1 MRMRWLLAAF
11 IVPFITACVS
21 PAIAPSAEQVAL
33 TRRIHIVPIEPP
45 PLILPAQY
53 QTKVDAV
60 GLTQVP
66 LALAGGE
73 LSLVRGFG
81 VVNTLLIV
89 VQVSQSS
96 SRPIGPA
103 PPMPSW
109 RPDTPTTEQVK
120 VWVPTVALAREVER
134 QLVGRGVEVS
144 VDRGVRPLPGV
155 AQREVTTLM
164 ENWMAPLRAYYNDT
178 KPDSTY
184 ASLGA
189 GPLVAVLEV
198 GVMNYE
204 VGLDS
209 HLLVQVFMRLVDPA
223 TGRLIGRARA
233 ADPFHLLS
241 VDPLE
246 SALANDSAKFKV
258 IFDQATRGLVADAL
272 LQLGLAP

>member
-1 MRMRWLLAAF
+1 MGMRWLMAAF
-11 IVPFITACVS
+11 MAPFITACVS
-21 PAIAPSAEQVAL
+21 SAIAPSAEQVAT
-33 TRRIHIVPIEPP
+33 TRRIHVVPIEPP

-66 LALAGGE
+66 LALAGGD

-81 VVNTLLIV
+81 VLNTLLV
-89 VQVSQSS
+89 VVELSRIS

-103 PPMPSW
+103 PPVPEWHPNAS
-109 RPDTPTTEQVK
+109 TTEQVK

-134 QLVGRGVEVS
+134 QLGDRGVEVS

-155 AQREVTTLM
+155 AQRGVTALM
-164 ENWMAPLRAYYNDT
+164 ENWMAPIRSYYNDT
-178 KPDSTY
+178 KLDSTY
-184 ASLGA
+184 ASLGS
-189 GPLVAVLEV
+189 GPTVAVLEV

-204 VGLDS
+204 VGPGS

-233 ADPFHLLS
+233 ADPVHPVS

-246 SALANDSAKFKV
+246 ETLANDAAKFKV
-258 IFDQATRGLVADAL
+258 IFDAATRGLVADAL
-272 LQLGLAP
+272 RQLGLAH